1 MLIFCNMLF
10 SQELKPSLQPKTV
23 QLKYTPSSEV
33 KWKMFGLNRIHI
45 QDFGITDQ
53 YVDTC
58 NCGESR
64 AFLDKANVTVGMGFY
79 NNVSKNIALSGDF
92 GMSYGTIAKNRPT
105 PSDKKQLWFST
116 IRFDT
121 YYHFSDSRL
130 QMRPYVFAGIH
141 GSQRSAKSLI
151 SVPMGL
157 GIRYM
162 LFNNNG
168 MITAQAGYGLG
179 ISHTLKN
186 NITYTWGLYVKM
198 SRKKKLI
205 AQTPIDT
212 CTIAT
217 PDTDS
222 DGVEDRLDK
231 CPTVPGSANNF
242 GCPIID
248 RDLDG
253 ILDENDKCP
262 DIAGPPINQGCP
274 LLDKDGDGLTD
285 KLDKCPEIAGPPS
298 NDGCP
303 ETPQKIEASTIKD
316 TVQYIIFF
324 DFDKYYLT
332 ASSFQILDE
341 VKEFLRKNNNYNL
354 ILVGHTDLEGDSS
367 YNIKLSE
374 NRVKTAKNYLIS
386 YGIPEEKIS
395 IDFLGKSKPA
405 IPSFDKLL
413 AWKNRRVEIF
423 LIKK

>member
-1 MLIFCNMLF
+1 
-10 SQELKPSLQPKTV
+10 
-23 QLKYTPSSEV
+23 
-33 KWKMFGLNRIHI
+33 
-45 QDFGITDQ
+45 
-53 YVDTC
+53 
-58 NCGESR
+58 
-64 AFLDKANVTVGMGFY
+64 
-79 NNVSKNIALSGDF
+79 
-92 GMSYGTIAKNRPT
+92 
-105 PSDKKQLWFST
+105 
-116 IRFDT
+116 
-121 YYHFSDSRL
+121 
-130 QMRPYVFAGIH
+130 
-141 GSQRSAKSLI
+141 
-151 SVPMGL
+151 
-157 GIRYM
+157 
-162 LFNNNG
+162 
-168 MITAQAGYGLG
+168 
-179 ISHTLKN
+179 
-186 NITYTWGLYVKM
+186 
-198 SRKKKLI
+198 
-205 AQTPIDT
+205 
-212 CTIAT
+212 
-217 PDTDS
+217 
-222 DGVEDRLDK
+222 
-231 CPTVPGSANNF
+231 
-242 GCPIID
+242 
-248 RDLDG
+248 LDG